1 MYKLRNYITK
11 NLTLLFLSIFLPLFA
26 IASMIFLIK
35 LATYTA
41 VIQLSLW
48 EMTMLYIFVL
58 PELLFYTLPISF
70 FVAAT
75 LTLFKLSND
84 NEIIVLFSLGIH
96 PKFILRT
103 FSKQAVLLSALL
115 GFNFFV
121 IFPHAKVL
129 SSNFVSYKKSEAKF
143 NLSASEFGHSFGSW
157 LLYIGKDNED
167 GSYGDVFLFNKDEN
181 EEILISAKRAE
192 VINQEGVLRLK
203 LTDGE
208 GYNYSKEK
216 FSQIDF
222 TTMYINDTLKTMI
235 IDYATPL
242 EYWKA
247 MNDDPS
253 KYSHPYKRLLV
264 QKTNERRREMFIINT
279 LITLFPLISL
289 FLVASMGIVHIRH
302 QKARVYLYLFISI
315 VLYYGASL
323 GLQKLLAFYT
333 IPVVLFT
340 WLGVTY
346 YLYKK
351 TILARF

>member
-1 MYKLRNYITK
+1 MHKLRNYITK

-58 PELLFYTLPISF
+58 PELLFYTLPITF

-75 LTLFKLSND
+75 LTLFRLSSD
-84 NEIIVLFSLGIH
+84 NEVIVLFSLGIH

-103 FSKQAVLLSALL
+103 FAKPALLLSVLLAC
-115 GFNFFV
+115 NFFV
-121 IFPHAKVL
+121 VFPHAKTL
-129 SSNFVSYKKSEAKF
+129 SSNFISYKKSEAKF

-167 GSYGDVFLFNKDEN
+167 GSYGDVFLFNKDKN
-181 EEILISAKRAE
+181 EEVLISAKRAE
-192 VINQEGVLRLK
+192 VINEGGVLRLK
-203 LTDGE
+203 LTEGE
-208 GYNYSKEK
+208 GYSYSKEK

-222 TTMYINDTLKTMI
+222 ATMYINDTMKTNL
-235 IDYATPL
+235 DPYTTPI
-242 EYWKA
+242 EYWFE
-247 MNDDPS
+247 
-253 KYSHPYKRLLV
+253 
-264 QKTNERRREMFIINT
+264 QKKEKLIVNT
-279 LITLFPLISL
+279 LIAFFPLLSL
-289 FLVASMGIVHIRH
+289 FLVAAVGIVHVRH
-302 QKARVYLYLFISI
+302 QKGRIYLSIFLGI
-315 VLYYGASL
+315 VLFYGASL
-323 GLQKLLAFYT
+323 GLQKLLFFYT
-333 IPVVLFT
+333 IPLVLFT

-346 YLYKK
+346 FLYKK